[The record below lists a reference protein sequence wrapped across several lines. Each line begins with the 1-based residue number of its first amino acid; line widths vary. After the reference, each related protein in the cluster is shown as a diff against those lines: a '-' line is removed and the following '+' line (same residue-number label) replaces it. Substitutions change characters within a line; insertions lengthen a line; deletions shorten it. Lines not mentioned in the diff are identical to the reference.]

1 MADALTLSDEALS
14 LLRLHLAGRPLVRRG
29 PEPEPLPGRSVEGT
43 RDAYREL
50 VRAGLMDPVSS
61 FAWGPESHYRLTW
74 AAYQRREEWLSP
86 DPDLSDPGT

>member
-1 MADALTLSDEALS
+1 MADALKLSDEARS

-29 PEPEPLPGRSVEGT
+29 PQPESLPGRSVEET

-74 AAYQRREEWLSP
+74 EAYDQREEWLSP
-86 DPDLSDPGT
+86 DPDPSHPRP

>member
-1 MADALTLSDEALS
+1 MADALRLSDEALS

-29 PEPEPLPGRSVEGT
+29 PEPESLPGRSVEET

-61 FAWGPESHYRLTW
+61 FAWGPESHYRVTW

-86 DPDLSDPGT
+86 DLDLSDTRT